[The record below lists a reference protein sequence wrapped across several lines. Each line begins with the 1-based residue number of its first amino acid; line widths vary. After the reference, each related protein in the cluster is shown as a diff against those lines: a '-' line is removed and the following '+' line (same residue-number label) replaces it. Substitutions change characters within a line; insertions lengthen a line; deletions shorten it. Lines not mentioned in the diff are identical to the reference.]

1 VLQATSLQKFW
12 KRWGAIEMSETFNEA
27 VDKESHGSIFGIPN
41 DIALVLA
48 IDAVLISLRLSGALS
63 GHSFVG
69 AKVLGTSAL
78 IGAHFL
84 A

>member
-1 VLQATSLQKFW
+1 MMME
-12 KRWGAIEMSETFNEA
+12 RRSESFGEA
-27 VDKESHGSIFGIPN
+27 VDEESHGNFFGIPN

-48 IDAVLISLRLSGALS
+48 IDAVLISLRLSGVLA